1 MHLWHKQTAQVMDNT
16 VSDLKKSTV
25 LSLSDVSKAVMD
37 KALETVR
44 E

>member
-1 MHLWHKQTAQVMDNT
+1 MHLWHKQVMDNT

-25 LSLSDVSKAVMD
+25 LSLSDISKAVMG

-44 E
+44 K